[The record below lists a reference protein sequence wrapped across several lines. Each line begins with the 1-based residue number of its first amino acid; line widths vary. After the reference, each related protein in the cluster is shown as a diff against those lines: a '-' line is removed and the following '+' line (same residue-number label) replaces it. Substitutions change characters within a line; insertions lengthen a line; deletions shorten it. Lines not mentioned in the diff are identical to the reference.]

1 MLAAIYGIGTCAIVI
16 MINYKYD
23 FNLLI
28 QLSVLS
34 VINSLLFF
42 LYFYIDSGIQD
53 LEDGFMLLI
62 ISIMVSMMVLPIFA
76 FEAFKGRELRE
87 KLESRKK

>member
-1 MLAAIYGIGTCAIVI
+1 MLAAIYGIGTCPIVI
-16 MINYKYD
+16 MINDKYD

-53 LEDGFMLLI
+53 LEDGFILII
-62 ISIMVSMMVLPIFA
+62 ISIMVSIIVVPIF
-76 FEAFKGRELRE
+76 
-87 KLESRKK
+87 